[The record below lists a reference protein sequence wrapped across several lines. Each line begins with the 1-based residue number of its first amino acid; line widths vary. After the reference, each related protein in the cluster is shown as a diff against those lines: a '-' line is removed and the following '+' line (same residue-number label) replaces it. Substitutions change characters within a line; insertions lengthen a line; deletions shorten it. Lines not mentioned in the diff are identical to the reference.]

1 MARLLSRLRA
11 RLQRCH
17 DRAIQ
22 ADTNSLS
29 RQDSRNRQLDHP
41 PPYQL
46 ESPPAYARSPS
57 PSTENLD
64 TLRSR
69 NPPRSASRESADRRP
84 QPTGTLLGDCIAA
97 ADSVELGLFR
107 ATRESGRAMVAAC
120 TLQAVAAAAS
130 TSRSYPAFV
139 AAVTYA
145 EMLALIFAETPVL
158 SLYNGEADE
167 EAFRRRRRH
176 AFATAIKAA
185 VDTNTVNG
193 GEPCNMNDL
202 LPARLRSR

>member
-1 MARLLSRLRA
+1 MR
-11 RLQRCH
+11 RCH
-17 DRAIQ
+17 ERAVQ
-22 ADTNSLS
+22 ADTNLIS
-29 RQDSRNRQLDHP
+29 RQDSRNRQLEPP

-57 PSTENLD
+57 PSTENLE

-69 NPPRSASRESADRRP
+69 NRPRRQFSDRRP

-145 EMLALIFAETPVL
+145 EMLSLIFAETPVL
-158 SLYNGEADE
+158 SLYNGQADE

-176 AFATAIKAA
+176 AFVTAIKAA

-193 GEPCNMNDL
+193 GVPCNIDDL
-202 LPARLRSR
+202 LPARLRSP